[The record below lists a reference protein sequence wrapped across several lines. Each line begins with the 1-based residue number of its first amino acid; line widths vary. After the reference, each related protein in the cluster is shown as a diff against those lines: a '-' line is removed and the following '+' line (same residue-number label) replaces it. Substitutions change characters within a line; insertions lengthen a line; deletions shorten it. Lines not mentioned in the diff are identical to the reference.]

1 MENAMEYN
9 PQAVHLLDVQYRMDP
24 EIVRF
29 SNIYFYDS
37 QIKNADVVYNRT
49 PLIMHPFQ
57 FIDTKR
63 RGIEV
68 RDNLSWRNAYEVV
81 TIRALLNT
89 DPDILMLL
97 QNSKKP
103 RVVVITPYN
112 SQKTLIQSELQKV
125 KKLEAHVA
133 TVDSFQGQEAEVVII
148 STVRTKGV
156 GFIDDPQRLN
166 VALTRAVRVLR
177 IVGDSHFFESLQFQ
191 QSTLHKLAKYCHE
204 RKVIHDLKIKR
215 IASCPPDWSTST
227 LWKPLMT
234 QTFHHSLKQL
244 SLANRYIAFNTL
256 IAIATPELK
265 SIFPRPTTKSLPTW
279 NLTRLKQS
287 DAIYVVWIAKKG
299 RVIEAHHAGVFKS
312 CLRFIQLYRN
322 VPVDACIVTGDMSN
336 IILKSTE
343 SVGQCLVS
351 NVQSWLVNNDIQNS
365 ICDGVLEDLPIGIF
379 ELDEL
384 QQEISQHKSLPLLIE
399 SRSGTGKTNVL
410 FQHMLT
416 NPHKTSCFIT
426 VSSRLRAEL
435 ERRHLEIQNAARK
448 RLPLCRFFT
457 LKEILEKLSKRRV
470 NCSFEHYAFSCKS
483 HVGFKIDITLLH
495 NEIGGVILGKI

>member
-29 SNIYFYDS
+29 SNNNFYDS

-97 QNSKKP
+97 KNSKKP
-103 RVVVITPYN
+103 RVVVITPYK

-177 IVGDSHFFESLQFQ
+177 IVGDSQFFESLQFQ

-204 RKVIHDLKIKR
+204 REVIHDMKIKR
-215 IASCPPDWSTST
+215 IAG
-227 LWKPLMT
+227 M
-234 QTFHHSLKQL
+234 
-244 SLANRYIAFNTL
+244 NR
-256 IAIATPELK
+256 P
-265 SIFPRPTTKSLPTW
+265 
-279 NLTRLKQS
+279 KQS
-287 DAIYVVWIAKKG
+287 GAVRAAEAKPPNKKKG
-299 RVIEAHHAGVFKS
+299 
-312 CLRFIQLYRN
+312 
-322 VPVDACIVTGDMSN
+322 
-336 IILKSTE
+336 
-343 SVGQCLVS
+343 VGM
-351 NVQSWLVNNDIQNS
+351 
-365 ICDGVLEDLPIGIF
+365 
-379 ELDEL
+379 
-384 QQEISQHKSLPLLIE
+384 KK
-399 SRSGTGKTNVL
+399 GK
-410 FQHMLT
+410 
-416 NPHKTSCFIT
+416 
-426 VSSRLRAEL
+426 
-435 ERRHLEIQNAARK
+435 RK
-448 RLPLCRFFT
+448 
-457 LKEILEKLSKRRV
+457 
-470 NCSFEHYAFSCKS
+470 
-483 HVGFKIDITLLH
+483 
-495 NEIGGVILGKI
+495 